1 MNTLA
6 RLEELKRNLAQL
18 ERKRTPPKAAG
29 GSDGRGREADHP
41 GGDSAPRLD
50 GHHVALVGR
59 DF

>member
-1 MNTLA
+1 MNTQA

-18 ERKRTPPKAAG
+18 ERKGRPPKPAG
-29 GSDGRGREADHP
+29 GGEAWSRSGRS
-41 GGDSAPRLD
+41 GGDSAARLD

>member
-41 GGDSAPRLD
+41 GETRLD